1 MFLRLSWTRVSTSQ
15 QQHVLRTLMTRAT
28 EPVVYLNGKVVPVED
43 AKVSVFDRGF
53 LMADAVYEV
62 TTVLGKKLVDFDGH
76 VARLHRSMSE
86 LDMRSPFTHNTEIL
100 DIHRT
105 LVERNNIIDGIVY
118 TQVSRGADLKNYRS
132 FLFPDD
138 EEVTGSTVCMFGYNM
153 PNIANFEANVR
164 AMDVITVDDL
174 RWGRRDIKTTQ
185 LLYPSLCKNAARAA
199 GVDDAWMVDTDG
211 FVTEGTSN
219 NAYIVKDNEI
229 ITRHISSDI
238 LNGVTRNAVLRSQM
252 SFPCLQFTTYLAMS
266 LVMQCVPCS
275 KINHARKN
283 CLSQYRSVFVIST
296 LSSSSCVK
304 DIIVSKR
311 LQLSIGFK
319 NKRFK
324 CINCIPLAS
333 PNITPFYSILCTGA
347 RGNLVCVSQNVHSPL
362 QKHRTRMRRL
372 SPRPQR
378 LSRQWRRWMEFPLG
392 RTMETRVGQQR
403 RCSSNYTSKNASSLR
418 FSTWRLP

>member
-238 LNGVTRNAVLRSQM
+238 LNGVTRNAVLRCAREFGLRVTERPFSVAEAQNADEAFVT
-252 SFPCLQFTTYLAMS
+252 SATT
-266 LVMQCVPCS
+266 
-275 KINHARKN
+275 
-283 CLSQYRSVFVIST
+283 FVTPVAT
-296 LSSSSCVK
+296 LDGV
-304 DIIVSKR
+304 
-311 LQLSIGFK
+311 SIGSDNG
-319 NKRFK
+319 NKGGPTAQMLLK
-324 CINCIPLAS
+324 LYIEECLKSAI
-333 PNITPFYSILCTGA
+333 
-347 RGNLVCVSQNVHSPL
+347 
-362 QKHRTRMRRL
+362 
-372 SPRPQR
+372 
-378 LSRQWRRWMEFPLG
+378 
-392 RTMETRVGQQR
+392 
-403 RCSSNYTSKNASSLR
+403 
-418 FSTWRLP
+418 